1 MEEYTRKIINKIKKL
16 EWIIR
21 LGKNVKIPGLMGM
34 SLYEVLKIY
43 FLGIIKGALTSR
55 AGGIAFSFFMA
66 LFPFLL
72 FILTLIPYVPI
83 EGFQQDFLFMIESL
97 LPPNTAS
104 SFQEVI
110 RDIVINKY
118 GGLLS
123 FGFLAS
129 IFLMANGVSSIF
141 AGFEYSYHVV
151 EMRSILRQY
160 FVSMLI
166 AIVLTIILFVVVAVT
181 VYFEIGINDL
191 KARGWLDNDVFW
203 LEKGRFFLLVALI
216 FFSVSVLYKYGA
228 KEVKQSTFFTPGS
241 VLTTVL
247 TLLMFKLFAIYVL
260 KFATYNQL
268 YGSIGTLLVLMVFVW
283 LNSIILLLG
292 FELNASINRLKR
304 NYIKDF
310 ELKEIAVKEAELIEK
325 EQELKDLKESKEKEL
340 KK

>member
-1 MEEYTRKIINKIKKL
+1 MRKYIRSLIHKIQKL
-16 EWIIR
+16 EWIVR
-21 LGKNVKIPGLMGM
+21 LGKNVKIPGLRGL
-34 SLYEVLKIY
+34 SLYDVLKIY

-83 EGFQQDFLFMIESL
+83 EGFQQDFLFMIERL

-104 SFQEVI
+104 SFEGVI
-110 RDIVINKY
+110 RDIVNNRY
-118 GGLLS
+118 SGLLS
-123 FGFLAS
+123 FGFIAS
-129 IFLMANGVSSIF
+129 IFLMANGVSAIF

-160 FVSMLI
+160 FISMLI
-166 AIVLTIILFVVVAVT
+166 AIVLSVILAVVVAVT

-191 KARGWLDNDVFW
+191 KARGWLEDDVYW
-203 LEKGRFFLLVALI
+203 IGKGRYFLLVVLI

-228 KEVKQSTFFTPGS
+228 KEVKHKSFFTPGAI
-241 VLTTVL
+241 LTTLL
-247 TLLMFKLFAIYVL
+247 TLLMFRLFSVYVL

-268 YGSIGTLLVLMVFVW
+268 YGSIGTLLVLMLFVW

-292 FELNASINRLKR
+292 FELNASINRLQR
-304 NYIKDF
+304 NNY
-310 ELKEIAVKEAELIEK
+310 L
-325 EQELKDLKESKEKEL
+325 KEKEL
-340 KK
+340 KKIKIKEQEIIQKVEEIKELKEKAKKE

>member
-1 MEEYTRKIINKIKKL
+1 
-16 EWIIR
+16 
-21 LGKNVKIPGLMGM
+21 
-34 SLYEVLKIY
+34 
-43 FLGIIKGALTSR
+43 
-55 AGGIAFSFFMA
+55 MA

-72 FILTLIPYVPI
+72 FILTIIPYVPI

-110 RDIVINKY
+110 RDIVNNKY

-129 IFLMANGVSSIF
+129 IFLMANGVSSVF

-160 FVSMLI
+160 FISMLM
-166 AIVLTIILFVVVAVT
+166 AIVLTVILIIVVAVT

-191 KARGWLDNDVFW
+191 KARGWLENDVFW
-203 LEKGRFFLLVALI
+203 IEKGRYFLLVALI

-228 KEVKQSTFFTPGS
+228 KEVKHKSFLTPGS

-292 FELNASINRLKR
+292 FELNASINRLRR
-304 NYIKDF
+304 NYLK
-310 ELKEIAVKEAELIEK
+310 ELKE
-325 EQELKDLKESKEKEL
+325 KDLIEL
-340 KK
+340 KKKKN